1 MPIIVLK
8 QLYIKTKIYCLQ
20 NGTGINCPN
29 EDGVPSVK
37 EILVNGDIK
46 VIEIIREINANV

>member
-20 NGTGINCPN
+20 NGTG
-29 EDGVPSVK
+29 
-37 EILVNGDIK
+37 LVNGDIK